1 MLAMIAANMLRRRGR
16 TALTALGV
24 AVGVMTVVALLSV
37 TGGLSRS
44 AGDLA
49 KLGRADFGV
58 FQGGLSDL
66 TASSLPDSIVSRVA
80 AQPGVATAVPIQIV
94 PHAIARDSSILV
106 FGANPNGILGRRL
119 VLISGRLPRG
129 QQLLVGVGA
138 AKQLHAAVGGT
149 ITVSGRPF
157 PVAGIYRSGISL
169 EDNGVVLPLSVTQHI
184 SGRSGAISMIAVSV
198 APGYRDVDVERRIE
212 RAIPGTLSL
221 GDPSEVARV
230 DTNSR
235 VITKAAIIIAVLALL
250 LGAVVVVN
258 TMAMSVIERRQ
269 QFGLLAVV
277 GWSRVR
283 VASLILG
290 EAIAVSFVGA
300 AAGLA
305 LGALASELV
314 VRALAAGTFVSPA
327 VTTWVLARGLLVGL
341 ALGVIG
347 ALFSVWRVMQGP
359 TLRAISS

>member
-1 MLAMIAANMLRRRGR
+1 MLL
-16 TALTALGV
+16 
-24 AVGVMTVVALLSV
+24 
-37 TGGLSRS
+37 
-44 AGDLA
+44 
-49 KLGRADFGV
+49 
-58 FQGGLSDL
+58 
-66 TASSLPDSIVSRVA
+66 
-80 AQPGVATAVPIQIV
+80 
-94 PHAIARDSSILV
+94 
-106 FGANPNGILGRRL
+106 FGADPNGILGRRL
-119 VLISGRLPRG
+119 VLVSGRPPRG

-138 AKQLHAAVGGT
+138 AKRLHATVGRT

-157 PVAGIYRSGISL
+157 QVAGIYRSGISL
-169 EDNGVVLPLSVTQHI
+169 EDSGVVLLLAATQRI
-184 SGRSGAISMIAVSV
+184 SGRPGAISMVAISV

-212 RAIPGTLSL
+212 RAIPGTLAL

-235 VITKAAIIIAVLALL
+235 VITKAAIIITVLALL

-277 GWSRVR
+277 GWSRRR
-283 VASLILG
+283 VAGLILG
-290 EAIAVSFVGA
+290 EAIAVSLIGA
-300 AAGLA
+300 AAGLV
-305 LGALASELV
+305 LGVLASEMV

-347 ALFSVWRVMQGP
+347 ALFSVWRVMRGS
-359 TLRAISS
+359 TLTAISS